1 MACPNLKC
9 ISNFK
14 LMILIA
20 SIAIIILSQILQSPN
35 IDSSS
40 RIALSNEF
48 INNDR
53 VGYMRDRDQD
63 SDDFISVDSI
73 HDLLYAVA

>member
-1 MACPNLKC
+1 
-9 ISNFK
+9 
-14 LMILIA
+14 MILIA